1 MVRPTQFKIERQPLP
16 EQGHRLSVSG
26 ELDLATTP
34 QLEQQARALLAD
46 GARSIVIDLADLSF
60 IDSTGLRL
68 LLVLSQQAADEGWR
82 LLITRP
88 SEQVQ
93 TILKITGT
101 GAELPIE
108 DASSADVQGE
118 H

>member
-1 MVRPTQFKIERQPLP
+1 MTRPTQFTIEHQPLP
-16 EQGHRLSVSG
+16 EQGHRLSVGG

-34 QLEQQARALLAD
+34 KLEQQARALLAD
-46 GARSIVIDLADLSF
+46 GARSIVIDLADLTF

-68 LLVLSQQAADEGWR
+68 LLLLRQQAADDGWR
-82 LLITRP
+82 MLITRP

-101 GAELPIE
+101 GTELPVE
-108 DASSADVQGE
+108 QAASS
-118 H
+118 

>member
-1 MVRPTQFKIERQPLP
+1 MIRPTQFKIEHQPLP
-16 EQGHRLSVSG
+16 EQSHRLSVSG

-34 QLEQQARALLAD
+34 QLEQRAGALLAD
-46 GARSIVIDLADLSF
+46 GARSIVIDLANLNF

-68 LLVLSQQAADEGWR
+68 LLLLSQRAADEGWR
-82 LLITRP
+82 MRITRP

-101 GAELPIE
+101 GTELPIE
-108 DASSADVQGE
+108 EATSS
-118 H
+118 

>member
-1 MVRPTQFKIERQPLP
+1 MVRPTQFKIEHQPMP

-34 QLEQQARALLAD
+34 QLEQKARILLAD
-46 GARSIVIDLADLSF
+46 GARSIVIDLANLDF

-68 LLVLSQQAADEGWR
+68 LLLLSREAAGDDWAM
-82 LLITRP
+82 LITRP

-93 TILKITGT
+93 TILEITGT
-101 GAELPIE
+101 ATELPIE
-108 DASSADVQGE
+108 AATSS
-118 H
+118 

>member
-1 MVRPTQFKIERQPLP
+1 MVRPTQFKIEHQPLP

-34 QLEQQARALLAD
+34 QLEQQASTLLAD
-46 GARSIVIDLADLSF
+46 GARSIVIDLANLDF

-68 LLVLSQQAADEGWR
+68 LLLLSQQAADDGWR
-82 LLITRP
+82 MLITRP

-93 TILKITGT
+93 TILTITGT
-101 GAELPIE
+101 GTELPIE
-108 DASSADVQGE
+108 AATSS
-118 H
+118 

>member
-1 MVRPTQFKIERQPLP
+1 MVRPTQFTIEHLSLP
-16 EQGHRLSVSG
+16 EHGHRLSVSG

-34 QLEQQARALLAD
+34 QLEQQARTLLAD
-46 GARSIVIDLADLSF
+46 GARSIVIDLANLKF

-82 LLITRP
+82 MLITRP
-88 SEQVQ
+88 SEQVR

-108 DASSADVQGE
+108 EDTSA
-118 H
+118 

>member
-1 MVRPTQFKIERQPLP
+1 MVRPTQFKIEHQPLP

-34 QLEQQARALLAD
+34 QLERQARTLLAG
-46 GARSIVIDLADLSF
+46 GARSIVIDLANLNF

-68 LLVLSQQAADEGWR
+68 LLLLSQQAAEEGWR
-82 LLITRP
+82 MLIARP

-93 TILKITGT
+93 KIIKITGT
-101 GAELPIE
+101 GTELPVE
-108 DASSADVQGE
+108 AASELAVDP

>member
-1 MVRPTQFKIERQPLP
+1 MVRPTQFKIEHQPLP
-16 EQGHRLSVSG
+16 ERGHRLFVSG

-34 QLEQQARALLAD
+34 QLEQQASTLLAG
-46 GARSIVIDLADLSF
+46 GARSIVIDLADLNF

-68 LLVLSQQAADEGWR
+68 LLLLSQQAADAGWR
-82 LLITRP
+82 MVITRP

-101 GAELPIE
+101 GTELPIE
-108 DASSADVQGE
+108 AAASS
-118 H
+118 

>member
-1 MVRPTQFKIERQPLP
+1 MVRPTRFKIKHQSLP

-34 QLEQQARALLAD
+34 LLEQQARTLVAD
-46 GARSIVIDLADLSF
+46 GARSIVIDLAELNF

-68 LLVLSQQAADEGWR
+68 LLQLNKEAANDGWR
-82 LLITRP
+82 MLITRP
-88 SEQVQ
+88 SEQAQ
-93 TILKITGT
+93 RILEITGM

-108 DASSADVQGE
+108 ETPSS
-118 H
+118 

>member
-1 MVRPTQFKIERQPLP
+1 MVRPTQFKIEHEPLS

-26 ELDLATTP
+26 ELDLGTTT
-34 QLEQQARALLAD
+34 QLEQRVGALRAE
-46 GARSIVIDLADLSF
+46 GARRIVIDLAHLSF

-68 LLVLSQQAADEGWR
+68 LLLLSQQAAGEGWG

-93 TILKITGT
+93 TILRITGT
-101 GAELPIE
+101 GTELPIE
-108 DASSADVQGE
+108 EVAAS
-118 H
+118 

>member
-1 MVRPTQFKIERQPLP
+1 MVRPTQFKIEHQPLP
-16 EQGHRLSVSG
+16 EQGHRLCVSG

-34 QLEQQARALLAD
+34 QLEQQASTLLAD
-46 GARSIVIDLADLSF
+46 GARSIVIDLANLNF

-68 LLVLSQQAADEGWR
+68 LLLLSRQAADDGWAM
-82 LLITRP
+82 LITGP

-101 GAELPIE
+101 AAELPIE
-108 DASSADVQGE
+108 EATSS
-118 H
+118 